1 MNKIIKSMLM
11 MVVGLGLLTA
21 CSDDTDSNPTVVTP
35 TKFVLNTPAAAN
47 QPIDLTNSTTVN
59 LTCSQ
64 PDYGFPASTGYT
76 VQVSLKSDM
85 SDSIEI
91 AQVFSS
97 VNINLDAYTLASA
110 LTQLELSEGKT
121 EQDFPLVSK
130 VYLRLKAQ
138 MLTSTNSPVP
148 GTEILSNVISLDK
161 VMFEFSLPP
170 VTVPE
175 KLYVMGN
182 FTDGKWDKAVEMV
195 MVNGTTNVFWA
206 MVYVDADGIMFNSTM
221 AYDGNEV
228 GYAGLNSV
236 SGDLASQIKDNGGK
250 IASDKPQWTLMV
262 VSASVSG
269 RTILYDVQFLK
280 PEVWLMGPCI
290 GDKDWKEQNPAG
302 LFSVPADA
310 KGSFESPAF
319 TGAVPGGDGDGVRVY
334 VKVPGYDWWKS
345 EFTAAQVATS
355 SVWQV
360 LSARRCI

>member
-1 MNKIIKSMLM
+1 M
-11 MVVGLGLLTA
+11 
-21 CSDDTDSNPTVVTP
+21 
-35 TKFVLNTPAAAN
+35 
-47 QPIDLTNSTTVN
+47 
-59 LTCSQ
+59 
-64 PDYGFPASTGYT
+64 
-76 VQVSLKSDM
+76 
-85 SDSIEI
+85 
-91 AQVFSS
+91 
-97 VNINLDAYTLASA
+97 NINLDAYTLASA

-206 MVYVDADGIMFNSTM
+206 MVYVDADGIMFNSAM

-345 EFTAAQVATS
+345 EFIVISGKIVYRGTGGDQQRVAG
-355 SVWQV
+355 SVGQKMY
-360 LSARRCI
+360 LNFATGTGEIK